1 MHNIRRISSK
11 DGLSMECGVQL
22 VEAGVNGS
30 KPADTTAAAA
40 DLLTEMAALEQVWDP
55 TPALHF

>member
-1 MHNIRRISSK
+1 
-11 DGLSMECGVQL
+11 MECGVQL

-40 DLLTEMAALEQVWDP
+40 DLLTEMAALEQVCDP
-55 TPALHF
+55 TPTLHFWITHSVYGVSSCC